1 MITKMK
7 FHSAKIA
14 LWLLAI
20 FGGISSSSLYVDN
33 PDYKYSYFF
42 ELSETKQE
50 SLTFLEGPN
59 LLEYEEDDACC
70 SKFTVASVLE
80 KNSSNFAETYHSRNH
95 ERQLSG
101 NSPRS
106 PPA

>member
-20 FGGISSSSLYVDN
+20 FGGFSSSSLYVDN
-33 PDYKYSYFF
+33 LEYKYSYFF
-42 ELSETKQE
+42 EFTETKQE
-50 SLTFLEGPN
+50 SFTFLEGSN
-59 LLEYEEDDACC
+59 LLEYEEDDTSCWL
-70 SKFTVASVLE
+70 FTVASVLE
-80 KNSSNFAETYHSRNH
+80 KSRSNFAQTYHSRNY

-101 NSPRS
+101 NSARS